1 MDTQLREIKE
11 KVEMKSKLL
20 NIFKGNND
28 GKVFNSKVIVREKTL
43 LNDRANVV
51 NHLAKHIDITIYDHL
66 LENQPVINCGEILT
80 KKHINKAKRQ
90 LNLQDDELI
99 LITDFIGA
107 DDLKNVDIGM
117 DIIVTKG
124 AVSNSAIL
132 TSKKSISVEPLEGTY
147 DYATLSFLMK
157 IDVVNNKSIVL
168 DFIN

>member
-1 MDTQLREIKE
+1 MTVQLKEIKE

-20 NIFKGNND
+20 NIFKGNNE
-28 GKVFNSKVIVREKTL
+28 GKLFKNKVVVREHTL
-43 LNDRANVV
+43 LNNKTSVV
-51 NHLAKHIDITIYDHL
+51 NHLAKHIDIVIYDHL
-66 LENQPVINCGEILT
+66 LENQPVINCGERLT

-90 LNLQDDELI
+90 LELQDEELI

-107 DDLKNVDIGM
+107 DDLKNIDIGM
-117 DIIVTKG
+117 DIVVTKG

-132 TSKKSISVEPLEGTY
+132 TSKKSISIEPLEGTY
-147 DYATLSFLMK
+147 DYTALSFLMK